1 MSLPKGSPLARHWM
15 LDPEVVFLN
24 NGSFGACSRA
34 VMAARAA
41 VLERSERE
49 PIEFLVND
57 YWAMMDRSRESL
69 GRVVKTAA
77 ENIVFL
83 PNATHAVATI
93 LANLR
98 LEAGDELIV
107 NAQEYSACLANFER
121 AAERAGARLVYARI
135 PFPALNEE
143 AVVEAVVSVASKR
156 TRLCLLSHVT
166 SPTAIVMPVTKIVKR
181 LRERGVETLVDG
193 AHAPGYCEVDID
205 GLGAAYYTAN
215 CHKWLGSPRGSAFLA
230 VRKDLQATFR
240 PLVLSVFTRK
250 PRTDRSFY
258 NLEFDYVGTQDY
270 SPAICIADAI
280 EHVPSLIDGAWEDVR
295 ARNRALALEA
305 RDLLCGRLGVE
316 PSVAD
321 GMIGAMATIELPE
334 HEPERQ
340 RGLAARPTRY
350 HDALQDR
357 LVGVHRVQVPVMS
370 LAGADG
376 ARPKRMFRISC
387 QLYNSLEQYAY
398 LADAL
403 VAELKREREMVI

>member
-1 MSLPKGSPLARHWM
+1 MSLPMGSPLARHWM
-15 LDPEVVFLN
+15 LGPDVVFLN
-24 NGSFGACSRA
+24 NGSFGACPRA

-57 YWAMMDRSRESL
+57 YWAMMDRSREAL

-83 PNATHAVATI
+83 PNATHAVTTI

-107 NAQEYSACLANFER
+107 NAQEYSACVANFER
-121 AAERAGARLVYARI
+121 AAERAGARLVYAQI
-135 PFPALNEE
+135 PFPALDEE
-143 AVVEAVVSVASKR
+143 EIVEAVVSAASER

-166 SPTAIVMPVTKIVKR
+166 SPTAIVMPVAKIVKQ
-181 LRERGVETLVDG
+181 LRERGIETLVDG

-215 CHKWLGSPRGSAFLA
+215 CHKWLCSPRGSAFLA
-230 VRKDLQATFR
+230 VRKELQATFR

-280 EHVPSLIDGAWEDVR
+280 EHVPSLIDGTWEDVR

-316 PSVAD
+316 PPVAD
-321 GMIGAMATIELPE
+321 GMIGSMATIELPE
-334 HEPERQ
+334 HDEVRQ
-340 RGLAARPTRY
+340 RALLARPTRY

-370 LAGADG
+370 LAGVDG
-376 ARPKRMFRISC
+376 ARAKRAFRISC

-403 VAELKREREMVI
+403 VEELRREREMGI